1 MEKIKVGELL
11 KLEND
16 KEYICFYEL
25 EDNNTNYLYLATP
38 TKPIEVKFAKYKINE
53 NNDSLIIIG
62 NKQEKKYVYNLF
74 KQKINK

>member
-11 KLEND
+11 RLEND

-25 EDNNTNYLYLATP
+25 EDNGTNYLYLATQ

-53 NNDSLIIIG
+53 NNDSLTIIG
-62 NKQEKKYVYNLF
+62 NKAEKKYIYDLF
-74 KQKINK
+74 KQKIKK